1 MPGEEKDL
9 HVEARRADALVALCS
24 ARIASDP
31 DPDRATVIIHA
42 RLDGP
47 VEGSG
52 AGTVQGELTDCEIE
66 GGPAIHPEVTRRLL
80 CTARV
85 QVVVEDPSGQPVGLG
100 RMRRD
105 PPEWMLRQLRYR
117 DRECTFPG
125 CGLRRYTQA
134 HHVRWWDQ
142 GGRTDLDNLVLI
154 CSFHHTLVH
163 EYGWSLIRDRDGTV
177 RWFYPDGTPYRAGP
191 GPPEEEIDRQ
201 TELLAVG
208 S

>member
-1 MPGEEKDL
+1 
-9 HVEARRADALVALCS
+9 VALCS
-24 ARIASDP
+24 AWIASDP
-31 DPDRATVIIHA
+31 HPDRATVIIHA
-42 RLDGP
+42 RVEGP
-47 VEGSG
+47 GEGSG
-52 AGTVQGELTDCEIE
+52 ARTVQGELTDCEIE
-66 GGPAIHPEVTRRLL
+66 GGPAIHPETARRLL

-85 QVVVEDPSGQPVGLG
+85 QVVVEDSSGQPVRLG
-100 RMRRD
+100 RMRRE

-117 DRECTFPG
+117 DSECRFPG

-154 CSFHHTLVH
+154 CSFHHILVH

-177 RWFYPDGTPYRAGP
+177 RWFHPDGTRYRAGP
-191 GPPEEEIDRQ
+191 GPPEEETDRQ